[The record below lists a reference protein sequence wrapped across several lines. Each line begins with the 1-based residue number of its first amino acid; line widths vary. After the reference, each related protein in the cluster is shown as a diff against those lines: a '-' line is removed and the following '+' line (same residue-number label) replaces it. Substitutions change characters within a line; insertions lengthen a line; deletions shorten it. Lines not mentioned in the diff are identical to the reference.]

1 MRITCMDTSI
11 IITIDPFTNRV
22 DVDLKGSEVE
32 LAAVMAIAIHKN
44 ECLRDIIS
52 NALKIECSL

>member
-1 MRITCMDTSI
+1 MDTSI